1 MSPRRRPNQPPPL
14 QRPRTGDGRVPS
26 PRRAPSRD
34 GLGGDQVEGRR
45 SVLELLR
52 GERRVRR
59 VLLVTA
65 LEPAPI
71 LDEIERAARRRHVPV
86 DLVSES
92 RLERV
97 ARTEGH
103 QGVVAL
109 AEPLAEA
116 DVEDLMAAPDAFLV
130 VCDGVTDPRNL
141 GALLR
146 SADGAGVT
154 GVLVPRHR
162 ATRVTPAV
170 TKTAAGAIEHL
181 AIATIGGVPAALAR
195 LNDRGVLTVGLD
207 ADGPTSL
214 YDVDLRGPVA
224 LVVGGEQDGLSQLAR
239 KRCAVV
245 AAIPQ
250 HGALASLNAGV
261 AASLACFEVARQRRL
276 G

>member
-14 QRPRTGDGRVPS
+14 RRPRTGDGRVPS

-92 RLERV
+92 RLERI

-109 AEPLAEA
+109 AEPLVEA